1 MNIDLEVPSPT
12 LLNYAQKTV
21 ASKKTKAKKRLR
33 FKKKK
38 KSTNTQRDFAARV
51 AADNASDPS
60 MDQSPMEPL
69 QRTRQHLLGDFEDI
83 LEKLKA

>member
-1 MNIDLEVPSPT
+1 MPLPT
-12 LLNYAQKTV
+12 FANQTV

-38 KSTNTQRDFAARV
+38 KSTNTQRDTAARV
-51 AADNASDPS
+51 AAENASDPS
-60 MDQSPMEPL
+60 MDQSSTEPL
-69 QRTRQHLLGDFEDI
+69 QRTRHLVGEFEDI